1 MTVAAGLIAVVPG
14 RMAAVTMVL
23 LAGFCS
29 FALFPP
35 MISYISEVVTKRED
49 VGAATGVHAVIGF
62 VGALV
67 APWIFGQVL
76 DAGTRSSGSYMLGYL
91 VLVAFGVA
99 AVAGM
104 AAFRPKQLDPATARR

>member
-1 MTVAAGLIAVVPG
+1 
-14 RMAAVTMVL
+14 
-23 LAGFCS
+23 
-29 FALFPP
+29 

-49 VGAATGVHAVIGF
+49 IGAATGLHAVIGF

-76 DAGTRSSGSYMLGYL
+76 DAGTRSSGSYLMGYL

-104 AAFRPKQLDPATARR
+104 AAFRSHPTADGTTRPPAS